1 MNDLT
6 NTEVG
11 RPSTAPYA
19 GLHDPAVV
27 ALVQLLASERE
38 EAQIEEP
45 ALVERS
51 DPSRLWLLWFAI
63 GATVEVCN
71 LVRRADDDER
81 NEIFRH
87 VIRVI
92 FDGGGGRTTA
102 PRVVTP
108 EAADR
113 GLIGLFES
121 AGAEAVRSCMRGE
134 TRLGYYLEALRSSAK
149 GYC

>member
-1 MNDLT
+1 VDDLT
-6 NTEVG
+6 RDIVD
-11 RPSTAPYA
+11 RRSPWPS
-19 GLHDPAVV
+19 LQLRDPAVV
-27 ALVQLLASERE
+27 ALVQLLASERD
-38 EAQIEEP
+38 EAQFEDP
-45 ALVERS
+45 ALVERA

-71 LVRRADDDER
+71 LVRREDDEER

-102 PRVVTP
+102 PRTVAP

-113 GLIGLFES
+113 SLIGLFES

-134 TRLGYYLEALRSSAK
+134 TRLGYYLAALRSSA
-149 GYC
+149 GGCC

>member
-6 NTEVG
+6 NTAVSG
-11 RPSTAPYA
+11 PSARPYA
-19 GLHDPAVV
+19 DLLDPAVV

-45 ALVERS
+45 ALVERA

-87 VIRVI
+87 VIRAI
-92 FDGGGGRTTA
+92 FDDGGGRTTA
-102 PRVVTP
+102 PRVVTA

-113 GLIGLFES
+113 SLIGLFEC

-134 TRLGYYLEALRSSAK
+134 TRLGYYLEALRSSSN
-149 GYC
+149 C

>member
-1 MNDLT
+1 MDDL
-6 NTEVG
+6 NRNIED
-11 RPSTAPYA
+11 RRLPRQHA
-19 GLHDPAVV
+19 GLLDPAVV
-27 ALVQLLASERE
+27 ALVQLLASERD
-38 EAQIEEP
+38 EAQIEDP
-45 ALVERS
+45 ALVERT

-71 LVRRADDDER
+71 LVRREGDEER

-102 PRVVTP
+102 PRTVAS

-113 GLIGLFES
+113 SLIGLFES

-134 TRLGYYLEALRSSAK
+134 TRLGYYLEALRSDSV
-149 GYC
+149 GCC

>member
-1 MNDLT
+1 VDDLT
-6 NTEVG
+6 RDIVD
-11 RPSTAPYA
+11 RRAAWPD
-19 GLHDPAVV
+19 LQLRDPAVV

-38 EAQIEEP
+38 EAQLEEP
-45 ALVERS
+45 ALVERV

-71 LVRRADDDER
+71 LVRREDDDER

-92 FDGGGGRTTA
+92 FDGGGGRTDA
-102 PRVVTP
+102 PRAVAP
-108 EAADR
+108 ESADR
-113 GLIGLFES
+113 SLIGLFES

-134 TRLGYYLEALRSSAK
+134 PRLGYYLEALRASSS
-149 GYC
+149 GGG

>member
-1 MNDLT
+1 MDELT
-6 NTEVG
+6 RNIADRHSP
-11 RPSTAPYA
+11 RPNVQ
-19 GLHDPAVV
+19 LRDPAVV
-27 ALVQLLASERE
+27 ALVQLLASERD
-38 EAQIEEP
+38 EAQFEDP
-45 ALVERS
+45 ALVERA

-71 LVRRADDDER
+71 LVSREGDDER

-102 PRVVTP
+102 PRTVAT

-113 GLIGLFES
+113 SLIGLFES

-134 TRLGYYLEALRSSAK
+134 TRLGYYLEALRSGSS
-149 GYC
+149 GCC